1 MKQAVIR
8 LGQPATIPLAPTTIE
23 RLAAV
28 PEIAVP
34 GLTMQ
39 SSCAPLRDGDNLL
52 LVLGT
57 PLPAIDTMPAN
68 WQAAM
73 QQLPQ
78 RDGVFA
84 ALFWDAQAQK
94 LVICTDVLGL
104 QPLYWQR
111 RPGEVVLSDKTT
123 AFVGPADLA
132 GWGAF
137 LALGYPLGADT
148 LTSGVQRLDPASL
161 YLVERDG
168 AVSQQQYYWQFDRE
182 AAAASV
188 DEVVAALEQSVDL
201 AIAAVPDAEHGI
213 LLSGGYDSRL
223 IAFLLH
229 RRQVPMRATIVSHYD
244 ENLDAD
250 ARFAKAVARHLQIPF
265 RMQLPEQDF
274 FSSPAYLDY
283 LESSDGEI
291 PSLYLFISQVGQYID
306 APVVWEGLLP
316 GKTLKA
322 SEASFAAFWA
332 ANVKDFRHPQW
343 RAAEL
348 VFGAE
353 QAAAMW
359 QAFTERWQQEQA
371 AFPDSGEGTARF
383 NLAHRARNR
392 VGPNPF
398 KVYQQ
403 KATVLMPGMNRAYLQ
418 AAMSVPHSSKY
429 QHQFYQQLFASY
441 YPDALR
447 FPIAHGSVVSPMHSC
462 SLVDYGFLAA
472 LACHNRLSRYP
483 RWLKRLGF
491 KPAAGFKPSRYLEPR
506 FFEPS
511 QLAGQG
517 ALELNP
523 ALLACIEDGRELPEP
538 ALRLLFY
545 WRCWQALRQKPLRNL
560 WQS

>member
-1 MKQAVIR
+1 MKQVVIR
-8 LGQPATIPLAPTTIE
+8 LGQQATIPLATSTIE

-28 PEIAVP
+28 REIVVP
-34 GLTMQ
+34 GLTIQ
-39 SSCAPLRDGDNLL
+39 SSTAPLQDGKNLL

-57 PLPAIDTMPAN
+57 PLPAISTMPAN

-78 RDGVFA
+78 REGVFA
-84 ALFWDAQAQK
+84 AIFWDAEAQK

-148 LTSGVQRLDPASL
+148 LTSGVKRLAPASVWVL
-161 YLVERDG
+161 ERDG
-168 AVSQQQYYWQFDRE
+168 GISQQHCYWQFNNSV
-182 AAAASV
+182 AASSIHEIV
-188 DEVVAALEQSVDL
+188 EALEHSVDL
-201 AIAAVPDAEHGI
+201 AVASVSDTKHGI

-229 RRQVPMRATIVSHYD
+229 KRKLQLQATIVSHYD

-250 ARFAKAVARHLQIPF
+250 ARYAKAIARHLQIPF
-265 RMQLPEQDF
+265 RIQLPEQHF

-283 LESSDGEI
+283 LEYSDGEI
-291 PSLYLFISQVGQYID
+291 PSLYLFISQVGQFID
-306 APVVWEGLLP
+306 APLVWEGLLP

-322 SEASFAAFWA
+322 SEANFSAFWA
-332 ANVKDFRHPQW
+332 ANVKDFEHPQW

-353 QAAAMW
+353 QAADMW
-359 QAFTERWQQEQA
+359 QAFTERWHQETA
-371 AFPDSGEGTARF
+371 LFPNQGEGVATF
-383 NLAHRARNR
+383 NVAHRARNR

-403 KATVLMPGMNRAYLQ
+403 KATVLMPGMTREYLQ
-418 AAMSVPHSSKY
+418 AAMSLSHKQKQ
-429 QHQFYQQLFASY
+429 QHQFYQQLFARF

-447 FPIAHGSVVSPMHSC
+447 FPVAHGSTVSLLQSRRL
-462 SLVDYGFLAA
+462 SDYAFLA
-472 LACHNRLSRYP
+472 LLKCFNRLNRYP
-483 RWLKRLGF
+483 RWCQALGVQ
-491 KPAAGFKPSRYLEPR
+491 PAKGFTASRFLDV
-506 FFEPS
+506 S
-511 QLAGQG
+511 
-517 ALELNP
+517 ELVVQPLSEFNP
-523 ALLACIEDGRELPEP
+523 AFLDAVNRDKILPES

-545 WRCWQALRQKPLRNL
+545 WRCWQGLRQKPLREL
-560 WQS
+560 WSVR

>member
-8 LGQPATIPLAPTTIE
+8 LGQQANISLAPTTIE
-23 RLAAV
+23 RLVGMQQIVV
-28 PEIAVP
+28 PD
-34 GLTMQ
+34 LTIH
-39 SSCAPLRDGDNLL
+39 SSTLPLRHGDNLL

-57 PLPAIDTMPAN
+57 PLPAIATMPAN
-68 WQAAM
+68 WQDAI

-78 RDGVFA
+78 REGVFA
-84 ALFWDAQAQK
+84 ALFWDAQAKK

-104 QPLYWQR
+104 QPLYWQHCS
-111 RPGEVVLSDKTT
+111 GEVLLSDKTT
-123 AFVGPADLA
+123 AFLGSPDLA

-148 LTSGVQRLDPASL
+148 LTHGVKRLAPASVYVL
-161 YLVERDG
+161 ERDG
-168 AVSQQQYYWQFDRE
+168 AVSQQHSYWQFDNA

-188 DEVVAALEQSVDL
+188 GEVAAALEQSVDL
-201 AIAAVPDAEHGI
+201 ALAAAPDAEHGI

-223 IAFLLH
+223 IAFLL
-229 RRQVPMRATIVSHYD
+229 RKRKLQLQATIVSHYD

-250 ARFAKAVARHLQIPF
+250 ARFAKAIARHLQIPF
-265 RMQLPEQDF
+265 RIQLPEQNF
-274 FSSPAYLDY
+274 FSSPTYLDY
-283 LESSDGEI
+283 LECSDGEI
-291 PSLYLFISQVGQYID
+291 PSLYLFISQVGQFID

-322 SEASFAAFWA
+322 SEANFAAFWT
-332 ANVKDFRHPQW
+332 ANVKDFNHPQW

-348 VFGAE
+348 VFGTE

-359 QAFTERWQQEQA
+359 QAFTQRWQHEQA
-371 AFPDSGEGTARF
+371 TFPDTGEGTARF

-403 KATVLMPGMNRAYLQ
+403 KATVLMPGMSRDYLQ
-418 AAMSVPHSSKY
+418 AAMSVPHSSKQ
-429 QHQFYQQLFASY
+429 QHQFYQQLFACH

-447 FPIAHGSVVSPMHSC
+447 FPVAHGSVVSRLQSR
-462 SLVDYGFLAA
+462 SLVDYGFLAT
-472 LACHNRLSRYP
+472 LACFNRLSRYP
-483 RWLKRLGF
+483 RWMKRLGLQ
-491 KPAAGFKPSRYLEPR
+491 PAVGFAKSGFLE
-506 FFEPS
+506 S
-511 QLAGQG
+511 CQLVGQ
-517 ALELNP
+517 ADANLNP
-523 ALLACIEDGRELPEP
+523 ALLNAIAKGSELPES

-545 WRCWQALRQKPLRNL
+545 WRCWQALRQKPLGAL

>member
-8 LGQPATIPLAPTTIE
+8 LGQQATIPLAPTTIE

-28 PEIAVP
+28 PEISVP
-34 GLTMQ
+34 GLTLQ
-39 SSCAPLRDGDNLL
+39 SSIAPQRDGDNLL

-57 PLPAIDTMPAN
+57 PLPAIEIIPAN

-78 RDGVFA
+78 REGVFA

-123 AFVGPADLA
+123 TFVGSADLA

-148 LTSGVQRLDPASL
+148 LTSEVKRLDPATVWVL
-161 YLVERDG
+161 EQNG
-168 AVSQQQYYWQFDRE
+168 EISQQQRYWQFDSE
-182 AAAASV
+182 APAASI
-188 DEVVAALEQSVDL
+188 DEVASALGQSVDL
-201 AIAAVPDAEHGI
+201 AIAAVPDTEHGI

-229 RRQVPMRATIVSHYD
+229 QRQVSMRATIVSHYD

-250 ARFAKAVARHLQIPF
+250 ARFAKAIARHLQIPF
-265 RMQLPEQDF
+265 RLQLPEQDF

-283 LESSDGEI
+283 LAASDGEI
-291 PSLYLFISQVGQYID
+291 PSLYLFISQVGQFID

-332 ANVKDFRHPQW
+332 ANVKDFKQPQW

-371 AFPDSGEGTARF
+371 VFPDSGEGTARF

-403 KATVLMPGMNRAYLQ
+403 KATVLMPGMSRAYLQ
-418 AAMSVPHSSKY
+418 AAMSVPHSSKQ
-429 QHQFYQQLFASY
+429 QHQFYQQLFARH

-447 FPIAHGSVVSPMHSC
+447 FPIAHGSVVSPMHSR

-483 RWLKRLGF
+483 RWMKRLGL
-491 KPAAGFKPSRYLEPR
+491 KPAAGFSRSRFLDPSR
-506 FFEPS
+506 
-511 QLAGQG
+511 LAGQG
-517 ALELNP
+517 ALDLNP
-523 ALLACIEDGRELPEP
+523 ALMASIENGSELPEQ
-538 ALRLLFY
+538 AIRLLFY
-545 WRCWQALRQKPLRNL
+545 WRCWQGLRHKNLRDL
-560 WQS
+560 WPD

>member
-8 LGQPATIPLAPTTIE
+8 LGQQATIPLAPTTIE

-28 PEIAVP
+28 PEISVP
-34 GLTMQ
+34 GLALQ
-39 SSCAPLRDGDNLL
+39 SRIAPLRDGDNLL

-57 PLPAIDTMPAN
+57 PLPAIESMPAN

-78 RDGVFA
+78 REGVFA
-84 ALFWDAQAQK
+84 ALFWDAQAKK

-123 AFVGPADLA
+123 TFVGSADLD

-148 LTSGVQRLDPASL
+148 LTSEVKRLDPATVWVL
-161 YLVERDG
+161 EQNG
-168 AVSQQQYYWQFDRE
+168 EISQQQPYWQFDSE
-182 AAAASV
+182 APAAST
-188 DEVVAALEQSVDL
+188 DEVASALGQSVDL
-201 AIAAVPDAEHGI
+201 AIAAVPDTEHGI

-229 RRQVPMRATIVSHYD
+229 QRQVPMRATIVSHYD

-250 ARFAKAVARHLQIPF
+250 ARFAKAIARHLQIPF
-265 RMQLPEQDF
+265 RLQLPEQDF

-283 LESSDGEI
+283 LAASDGEI
-291 PSLYLFISQVGQYID
+291 PSLYLFISQVGQFID

-332 ANVKDFRHPQW
+332 ANVKDFNQPQW

-359 QAFTERWQQEQA
+359 QAFTKRWQQEQA
-371 AFPDSGEGTARF
+371 VFPDSGEGTARF

-403 KATVLMPGMNRAYLQ
+403 KATVLMPGMSRAYLQ
-418 AAMSVPHSSKY
+418 AAMSVPHSSKQ
-429 QHQFYQQLFASY
+429 QHQFYQQLFARH

-447 FPIAHGSVVSPMHSC
+447 FPIAHGSVVSPMHSR
-462 SLVDYGFLAA
+462 SLADYGFLAA

-483 RWLKRLGF
+483 RWMKRLGLE
-491 KPAAGFKPSRYLEPR
+491 PAAGFTRSRFLDPSR
-506 FFEPS
+506 
-511 QLAGQG
+511 LARQE
-517 ALELNP
+517 ALDLNP
-523 ALLACIEDGRELPEP
+523 ALMACIENGNELPEQ
-538 ALRLLFY
+538 AIRLLFY
-545 WRCWQALRQKPLRNL
+545 WRCWQGVRQKNLRDL